1 MSFIQYNKVV
11 FHWEELNNFMY
22 AVVVV
27 AVVVIVVVV
36 VVVVAIVVAPLQL
49 RFVPLFSLN
58 IYFLAKFAFIQIH
71 TSLYTAYKIIH
82 GHIYIFSYTLIALQ
96 KPKEQPS
103 FKENVLILKSTL
115 TTMIVILN
123 TILNNKHTGP
133 HSHFIHIYTHS
144 VARRGSFVCAIQYTC
159 TYNTNNNNNNTCI

>member
-1 MSFIQYNKVV
+1 MIIFWCRSSNITKSFPLRRAQQFHICCRCCSRCRRRGRGRGHSSRTTAITFRTVV
-11 FHWEELNNFMY
+11 
-22 AVVVV
+22 
-27 AVVVIVVVV
+27 
-36 VVVVAIVVAPLQL
+36 
-49 RFVPLFSLN
+49 SLN

-123 TILNNKHTGP
+123 TILNNKHRPTLSF
-133 HSHFIHIYTHS
+133 HSHLHS
-144 VARRGSFVCAIQYTC
+144 
-159 TYNTNNNNNNTCI
+159 